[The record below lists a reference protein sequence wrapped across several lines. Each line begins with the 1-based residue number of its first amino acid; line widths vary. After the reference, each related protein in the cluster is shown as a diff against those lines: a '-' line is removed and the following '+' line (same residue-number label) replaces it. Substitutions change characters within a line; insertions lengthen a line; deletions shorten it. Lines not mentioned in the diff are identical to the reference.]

1 MGDEGGHDGGSRAR
15 TGDPGRR
22 PPHLLLHRHGGHRAD
37 PLANTDR
44 WKGGRKRRT
53 RNERRDTEAVIAGGR
68 LTALLLSVFPG
79 ADADP
84 NRGRSLARAG
94 RRKPVGRSG
103 QAAATGFFNS
113 WSLVLEG
120 QERRKRWENRSA
132 ATFCQQLGSF
142 ATRAGRQCLIS
153 FLVRIL
159 FTFVSRRSEN
169 PEQQAHGL
177 FALTVQGN
185 CYNT

>member
-53 RNERRDTEAVIAGGR
+53 RNERRDMEAVIAGGR

-142 ATRAGRQCLIS
+142 ATRAGRAMFDFFPCS
-153 FLVRIL
+153 HSVYVRRPPQRK
-159 FTFVSRRSEN
+159 SRTTSTWFIRFDCAGKS
-169 PEQQAHGL
+169 L
-177 FALTVQGN
+177 
-185 CYNT
+185 

>member
-22 PPHLLLHRHGGHRAD
+22 PPHLLLHRHGRHRAQ

-53 RNERRDTEAVIAGGR
+53 RNERRGTEAIIAGGR
-68 LTALLLSVFPG
+68 LMALLLSVFPG

-94 RRKPVGRSG
+94 RRKPVGRSE

-113 WSLVLEG
+113 WRLVLEG

-142 ATRAGRQCLIS
+142 ATRAGRTMFDFFPRSHSVYVRFPPQRKTGTTS
-153 FLVRIL
+153 KWFLCFDCAGKL
-159 FTFVSRRSEN
+159 
-169 PEQQAHGL
+169 L
-177 FALTVQGN
+177 
-185 CYNT
+185 